1 MKRRRVSVPVATIWT
16 NPESVRT
23 IDVAVVNDRPD
34 MAAWLRS
41 MTRDETIA
49 LCKEKRLQTQVLFGN
64 ELIIDEIKGAWAK
77 VHVPS
82 QPSTKDKRGYPG
94 WMPIRH
100 SIETDMSTNCALVM
114 VQSKMA
120 TFFTTQK
127 EPVFDLSFGTFLP
140 VLETGDIDLMVDS
153 PIGPGFIHKKDV
165 LLPEQQHLLSGSEIV
180 RNAERFLNLPYL
192 WSGMSAYGYDCS
204 GFSYSMFYAGGY
216 LIPRDADDQSIL
228 GKAVSF
234 ENVLPGDLLF
244 FAYERGKG
252 YVHHVGIY
260 VGNGKMIHSPTP
272 GAIISI
278 TELKES
284 KYEEELC
291 TIRRYW
297 KE

>member
-1 MKRRRVSVPVATIWT
+1 
-16 NPESVRT
+16 
-23 IDVAVVNDRPD
+23 
-34 MAAWLRS
+34 
-41 MTRDETIA
+41 
-49 LCKEKRLQTQVLFGN
+49 
-64 ELIIDEIKGAWAK
+64 
-77 VHVPS
+77 
-82 QPSTKDKRGYPG
+82 
-94 WMPIRH
+94 
-100 SIETDMSTNCALVM
+100 
-114 VQSKMA
+114 
-120 TFFTTQK
+120 
-127 EPVFDLSFGTFLP
+127 
-140 VLETGDIDLMVDS
+140 
-153 PIGPGFIHKKDV
+153 
-165 LLPEQQHLLSGSEIV
+165 
-180 RNAERFLNLPYL
+180 
-192 WSGMSAYGYDCS
+192 
-204 GFSYSMFYAGGY
+204 MFYAGGY